1 MMSELKLNGQM
12 AVIEENSLFRDL
24 CGNFSLWSL
33 DTSIPAF
40 SKIECEASY
49 VQAVAGTH
57 SLCTLKFEKD
67 VAAKL
72 S

>member
-49 VQAVAGTH
+49 V
-57 SLCTLKFEKD
+57 
-67 VAAKL
+67 
-72 S
+72 